1 MSYGI
6 LLTTSSGQVIN
17 TSTTPASIYETFVVA
32 GNSTGTKTYPI
43 LAGFTIFTSIIK
55 FVAQPGDI
63 IVTTIDYVLGYP
75 RLSWGPSSN
84 GATPANATIVVV
96 VR

>member
-6 LLTTSSGQVIN
+6 ILTTSSGQVIN

-32 GNSTGTKTYPI
+32 GNSTGTKTYH
-43 LAGFTIFTSIIK
+43 LLKGFTIFKSIIK
-55 FVAQPGDI
+55 LLAQPGDI
-63 IVTTIDYVLGYP
+63 VVTTIDYALGYP
-75 RLSWGPSSN
+75 RLTWGPSGN
-84 GATPANATIVVV
+84 GSTPANATIVVV